1 MRGFVGDNRSTK
13 TLEEAKGIDSEMGD
27 VIRLS
32 AAFSDPVTPRFL
44 HFYPIRRTEAN
55 EGTASEPD

>member
-1 MRGFVGDNRSTK
+1 MMRPYTDFVEPIDQDIGGS
-13 TLEEAKGIDSEMGD
+13 DSEMGD

-32 AAFSDPVTPRFL
+32 VAFSDPVTPRFL

-55 EGTASEPD
+55 EGIASEPD